1 MIWSAKT
8 DICLYVRLYKG
19 HGCSTKCE
27 KRFWSF
33 YFLQTFHQNDIS
45 HPSIN
50 LWHVSQVWMVTFI
63 AFSYVILCY
72 NDERAF
78 LITKCTQ
85 RLLPI
90 PYIELLYYSMLI
102 LLPYIAWDE
111 NVYSFLYWWL
121 DVKLGSNSLLSHHKL
136 FSLES

>member
-1 MIWSAKT
+1 M
-8 DICLYVRLYKG
+8 
-19 HGCSTKCE
+19 
-27 KRFWSF
+27 
-33 YFLQTFHQNDIS
+33 FHQNDIS

-102 LLPYIAWDE
+102 LLPYIA
-111 NVYSFLYWWL
+111 
-121 DVKLGSNSLLSHHKL
+121 
-136 FSLES
+136 